1 MESYA
6 LVPTNPSLVDEH
18 SDTTLP
24 PTASLNLNELA
35 TEAEITTLIQA
46 SGNIT
51 LVLKS
56 LHWLI
61 VPRRVYYILPNT
73 HNALK
78 PLHFLTFVNHSPSTA
93 RAYSLITIHV
103 AFSISDSLISQI
115 LRFHSPKLRSIH
127 D

>member
-78 PLHFLTFVNHSPSTA
+78 PLNFLTFVNHSPSNRPGLLAHHHTCSFL
-93 RAYSLITIHV
+93 YLGLLNFTNS
-103 AFSISDSLISQI
+103 
-115 LRFHSPKLRSIH
+115 
-127 D
+127 